1 MIPFYYEY
9 IECAKESQVPIS
21 EQEWRWTE
29 LHEESNKLSKI
40 NKYVNLTIVEVS
52 LEKKLPQNTLIKQTR
67 PRLSSNKQ
75 IEHPKTLMV
84 KEK

>member
-40 NKYVNLTIVEVS
+40 NKYVNLTIVEVG
-52 LEKKLPQNTLIKQTR
+52 EKITTEHIDQTNKATVIIKQTNR
-67 PRLSSNKQ
+67 TP
-75 IEHPKTLMV
+75 
-84 KEK
+84 